1 MGDAPMNSTR
11 TRTFSSVLIAVASW
25 GANSHAWAQTAPSP
39 SLSPAEGGGA
49 TIAAVVVIVGL
60 LMVIGVVVKLFDL
73 KQRRESEAVQLQAQL
88 SDALLRETTLAGLP
102 LTPTVHVPVWK
113 GTPATIEVVGRVP
126 TPELKDTV
134 LRIMRDE
141 AARIRSDVQIEDR
154 LSVVPT
160 MTRAA

>member
-39 SLSPAEGGGA
+39 SLSPPAAEGGGA
-49 TIAAVVVIVGL
+49 TIAAVVVVVGL

-88 SDALLRETTLAGLP
+88 SDAIVAPPPSAAG
-102 LTPTVHVPVWK
+102 
-113 GTPATIEVVGRVP
+113 G
-126 TPELKDTV
+126 DN
-134 LRIMRDE
+134 D
-141 AARIRSDVQIEDR
+141 
-154 LSVVPT
+154 
-160 MTRAA
+160 

>member
-1 MGDAPMNSTR
+1 MNSTR

-39 SLSPAEGGGA
+39 SLSPPAAEGGGA

-102 LTPTVHVPVWK
+102 LTVHVPVWK

>member
-73 KQRRESEAVQLQAQL
+73 KQRRGAGGGRLQAQH
-88 SDALLRETTLAGLP
+88 SDARCRGGALARLP
-102 LTPTVHVPVWK
+102 
-113 GTPATIEVVGRVP
+113 
-126 TPELKDTV
+126 
-134 LRIMRDE
+134 
-141 AARIRSDVQIEDR
+141 
-154 LSVVPT
+154 
-160 MTRAA
+160 

>member
-73 KQRRESEAVQLQAQL
+73 KQRRESGAVELQAPH
-88 SDALLRETTLAGLP
+88 SDRPFREATHARP
-102 LTPTVHVPVWK
+102 PV
-113 GTPATIEVVGRVP
+113 T
-126 TPELKDTV
+126 
-134 LRIMRDE
+134 
-141 AARIRSDVQIEDR
+141 
-154 LSVVPT
+154 
-160 MTRAA
+160 

>member
-1 MGDAPMNSTR
+1 MNSTR

-39 SLSPAEGGGA
+39 SLSPPAAEGGGA
-49 TIAAVVVIVGL
+49 TIAAVVVVVGL

-113 GTPATIEVVGRVP
+113 GTPATIEVMGRVP

-134 LRIMRDE
+134 LRIVRDE
-141 AARIRSDVQIEDR
+141 AARIRCDIQIEDR

>member
-1 MGDAPMNSTR
+1 M
-11 TRTFSSVLIAVASW
+11 AVPSW